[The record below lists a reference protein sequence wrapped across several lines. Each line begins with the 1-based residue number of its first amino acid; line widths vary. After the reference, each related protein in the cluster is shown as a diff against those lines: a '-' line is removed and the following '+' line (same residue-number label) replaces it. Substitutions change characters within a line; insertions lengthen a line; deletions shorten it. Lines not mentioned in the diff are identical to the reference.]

1 MAAKKNYSFEQIE
14 LFLKRLS
21 EANKSLKT
29 LDISLS
35 VKQAVEIQPSL
46 VEALAA
52 HSELEEVRI
61 EGTLRCTT

>member
-35 VKQAVEIQPSL
+35 VK
-46 VEALAA
+46 
-52 HSELEEVRI
+52 
-61 EGTLRCTT
+61 